1 MLEKRQFYI
10 DGQWVAPLAGTDRA
24 VIDPTTEQP
33 FATVSLGGQA
43 DTDFAVAAAR
53 AAFAS
58 WRASTKAQRIDLIRS
73 IFDVYMRRS
82 DEMGAVI
89 SREVGAPIEMS
100 KTQQARTSSSHF
112 TGFLDALETFEFER
126 PLRPDTPHD
135 RILYEPIGV
144 AALITPW
151 NWPMKQIVLKVI
163 PALASGC
170 TAVLKPSEQA
180 PLSAMLFAEILHE
193 AGVPAGVFNLLNGDG
208 PGVGAQLSAHRDVD
222 LVSFT
227 GSTDAGR
234 AITRAGADTVKR
246 VRLEL
251 GGKGANMIFAD
262 ADVNAVQSGVM
273 RCFNNSGQSC
283 NAPSRML
290 VEQSR
295 YAQAVEQ
302 AKATADAITV
312 GGTTEVGPHIGPVV
326 NAQQFDKIQ
335 TLIASGIEEGARLV
349 AGGLER
355 PAGLERGFYVRP
367 TVFADCTP
375 DMTIM
380 RTEIFGPVLSMMAF
394 DTEDEAIA
402 IANDTDYGLT
412 NYVQTADP
420 VRAMRIAREVRSGMV
435 EINEQRRS
443 TGAPFGGMKQSGTG
457 REGGIWGLEEFLEVR
472 AVSGWPAE

>member
-1 MLEKRQFYI
+1 MLDKRQFYI
-10 DGQWVAPLAGTDRA
+10 DGQWVTALAGTDRS
-24 VIDPTTEQP
+24 VIDPATEEP
-33 FATVSLGGQA
+33 FATVTLGGQA
-43 DTDFAVAAAR
+43 DTNFAVAAAR
-53 AAFAS
+53 AAFPH
-58 WRASTKAQRIDLIRS
+58 WRKSTKAQRLDLIRA

-100 KTQQARTSSSHF
+100 KIQQARTSSSHF
-112 TGFLDALETFEFER
+112 TGFIEALDAFDFDR
-126 PLRPDTPHD
+126 PLRVDTPHD

-170 TAVLKPSEQA
+170 TAVLKPSEQS

-193 AGVPAGVFNLLNGDG
+193 AGVPAGVFNMINGDG
-208 PGVGAQLSAHRDVD
+208 QGVGAQLSAHPDVD
-222 LVSFT
+222 MISFT

-246 VRLEL
+246 VCLEL

-262 ADVNAVQSGVM
+262 ADANAVQNGVT

-290 VEQSR
+290 VERAR
-295 YAQAVEQ
+295 YDQAVAQAQEVAQ
-302 AKATADAITV
+302 AFTV
-312 GGTTEVGPHIGPVV
+312 GGTLETAPHIGPVV
-326 NAQQFDKIQ
+326 NAAQYDKVQ
-335 TLIASGIEEGARLV
+335 ALIAAGIDEGARLI
-349 AGGLER
+349 AGGLGR
-355 PAGLERGFYVRP
+355 PEGLTRGYFVRP

-375 DMTIM
+375 DMAIM
-380 RTEIFGPVLSMMAF
+380 RTEIFGPVLSMMPF

-412 NYVQTADP
+412 NYVQTADSD
-420 VRAMRIAREVRSGMV
+420 RAMRIAREVRSGMV

-443 TGAPFGGMKQSGTG
+443 TGAPFGGMKQSGNG

-472 AVSGWPAE
+472 AISGWPA

>member
-1 MLEKRQFYI
+1 VLDKRQFYI
-10 DGQWVAPLAGTDRA
+10 NGQWVDAKAGTEKP
-24 VIDPTTEQP
+24 VIDPSTELP
-33 FATVSLGGQA
+33 FATIALGGQA
-43 DTDFAVAAAR
+43 DTDAAVAAAR
-53 AAFAS
+53 AAFPA
-58 WRASTKAQRIDLIRS
+58 WRKSTKAQRLDLIRA
-73 IFDVYMRRS
+73 IRGVYMRRS

-89 SREVGAPIEMS
+89 SREVGAPLEMS
-100 KTQQARTSSSHF
+100 IAQQARTSKSHF
-112 TGFLDALETFEFER
+112 TGFLDALEAFDFDR
-126 PLRPDTPHD
+126 PLRADTPHD

-193 AGVPAGVFNLLNGDG
+193 AGVPSGVFNMLNGDG
-208 PGVGAQLSAHRDVD
+208 QGVGAQLSAHRDVD
-222 LVSFT
+222 MVSFT

-246 VRLEL
+246 VCLEL

-262 ADVNAVQSGVM
+262 ADADAVQNGVM

-290 VEQSR
+290 VERSR
-295 YAQAVEQ
+295 YDEAVAQAKE
-302 AKATADAITV
+302 TAEAFTV
-312 GGTTEVGPHIGPVV
+312 GGMSEAAPHIGPVV
-326 NAQQFDKIQ
+326 NASQFDKIQ
-335 TLIASGIEEGARLV
+335 NLIAAGIDEGARLV
-349 AGGLER
+349 AGGLGR
-355 PAGLERGFYVRP
+355 PDGLDQGFYVRP

-375 DMTIM
+375 DMAIM
-380 RTEIFGPVLSMMAF
+380 RTEIFGPVLSMMPF

-420 VRAMRIAREVRSGMV
+420 ARARRIAREVRSGMV

-443 TGAPFGGMKQSGTG
+443 TGAPFGGMKQSGNG

-472 AVSGWPAE
+472 AISGWPAE